1 MYHMFLIMNNK
12 DYEIPVL
19 PESLTVKSPGKNE
32 TATIVKLGDVNILRK
47 KGLRE
52 MTWESHFPANDAPYV
67 TGRNALAPI
76 EYVRAI
82 QEARDA
88 EKPIRFLIIGTDL
101 DINILMGIEDFT
113 YEEYGGEVG
122 DIYYVLK
129 LREWKEYSAK
139 RISLPAPAVKVAVV
153 APVARSGS
161 PPKPQTKTHT
171 VVAGDSL
178 WAIAKKYYNDGS
190 QYPKIYESNKDTIDK
205 RNKGTGNPKYTIYPG
220 QVFNIP

>member
-52 MTWESHFPANDAPYV
+52 ITWESHFPANDAPYV
-67 TGRNALAPI
+67 TGRNVLAPI